1 MDQRKNKMSEEKKY
15 KIDKSKEALSDKP
28 WGEVD
33 KTKLRNDIMGA
44 SNKIHLLKMFICL

>member
-1 MDQRKNKMSEEKKY
+1 MSEEKKY

-33 KTKLRNDIMGA
+33 KTKH
-44 SNKIHLLKMFICL
+44 S